1 MAAGVSA
8 SVAVERVAAG
18 WHFPT
23 DVLAGALVGTTVG
36 VVVPALHLRRVR
48 LMPEAI
54 SSAGGNLVG
63 GLGVAGTWR

>member
-18 WHFPT
+18 WHFLT

-36 VVVPALHLRRVR
+36 IVVPYLHLRRLRV
-48 LMPEAI
+48 MPAAI
-54 SSAGGNLVG
+54 SSARALVG
-63 GLGVAGTWR
+63 EVSVAGRWQ